1 MGETNARAE
10 NIAQTVRNDPRVN
23 IFSENS
29 LSGLPLYQIVSNAP
43 ITPNEMR
50 QVIEAEKARVLWV
63 HLIGDRDSLS
73 YMLRFQL
80 GRGKT
85 GYMLVAPDMTLLH

>member
-1 MGETNARAE
+1 MGETNSRAE
-10 NIAQTVRNDPRVN
+10 NIAQTVRNDPRVHT
-23 IFSENS
+23 FAENS
-29 LSGLPLYQIVSNAP
+29 LCGLPIYQVVLNAP

-50 QVIEAEKARVLWV
+50 QAIEAEKARVIWV
-63 HLIGDRDSLS
+63 HPIGDRDSLS

-85 GYMLVAPDMTLLH
+85 GYILVEPDMTLLH